1 MIKDRGVYMEWIML
15 PKLSNSQSKRIQ
27 DAMQHIE
34 VRRNIINNMHPLTKS
49 ILSFNYYSKNKIE
62 LH

>member
-49 ILSFNYYSKNKIE
+49 ILNFNYYSKNKIE

>member
-27 DAMQHIE
+27 YAMQHIE
-34 VRRNIINNMHPLTKS
+34 VRRNIINNIHPLTKS

-62 LH
+62 LR

>member
-1 MIKDRGVYMEWIML
+1 MEWIML

-27 DAMQHIE
+27 DAMQYIE
-34 VRRNIINNMHPLTKS
+34 VRGNIINNMHPLTKS

-62 LH
+62 L